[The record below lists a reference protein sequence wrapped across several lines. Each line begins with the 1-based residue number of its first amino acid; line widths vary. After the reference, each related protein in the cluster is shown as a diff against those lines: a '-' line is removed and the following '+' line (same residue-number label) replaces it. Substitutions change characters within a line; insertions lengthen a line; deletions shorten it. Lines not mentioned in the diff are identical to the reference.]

1 MLTDRTANPPVA
13 RLVTP
18 KLQHNPLL
26 SDHDLAPKIRD
37 GSSRNGGMTRVA
49 YEQCPCLSRFS
60 HQSRPSR
67 LSQESTGAA
76 ESLRSNAGYFA
87 GFRLIS

>member
-26 SDHDLAPKIRD
+26 SDHGLAPKIRD
-37 GSSRNGGMTRVA
+37 GSSRNGGMARVT
-49 YEQCPCLSRFS
+49 YEQCPC
-60 HQSRPSR
+60 QSRPSR